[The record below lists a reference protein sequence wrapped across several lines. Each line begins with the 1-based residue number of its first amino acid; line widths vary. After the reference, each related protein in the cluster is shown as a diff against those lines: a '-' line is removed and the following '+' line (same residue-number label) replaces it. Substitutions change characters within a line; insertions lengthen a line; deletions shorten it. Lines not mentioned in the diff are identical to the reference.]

1 MDLGAQEEF
10 VDNFWCFVKLRCS
23 TLYFSAS
30 EICIFGF
37 GGSVRPKPSLAS
49 PKLAQNRSKRAQK
62 AKPSFYR
69 WFAVS
74 GWPTGHTHRYFLP
87 LDSIG
92 TFRDGESG
100 CDKCVTKVWQIF
112 VTHLSHMCHIGFR
125 PSWGEEPSKTKL
137 YDRNRYCARAMC
149 CLDSV
154 LVALR
159 SNTTAKCVT
168 NFCHGLSQI
177 CHTEFSAFW
186 SRKIKNKIVSPK

>member
-30 EICIFGF
+30 EIYIFGF

-49 PKLAQNRSKRAQK
+49 PKTDQNELKRLNLASTDGLQCLGG
-62 AKPSFYR
+62 P
-69 WFAVS
+69 
-74 GWPTGHTHRYFLP
+74 PDTHRYFLP

-112 VTHLSHMCHIGFR
+112 VTHLSHWISCILR
-125 PSWGEEPSKTKL
+125 WETSKTKL

-168 NFCHGLSQI
+168 NFCHSLSHI

-186 SRKIKNKIVSPK
+186 SRKIRNKSVSPK

>member
-10 VDNFWCFVKLRCS
+10 ADNCWCLWKMRCS
-23 TLYFSAS
+23 TLYFSGS
-30 EICIFGF
+30 DMYILRF

-49 PKLAQNRSKRAQK
+49 PKLAQNRSKRAHK
-62 AKPSFYR
+62 TKTSFYR

-100 CDKCVTKVWQIF
+100 CDKCVTNVWQTFCHTF
-112 VTHLSHMCHIGFR
+112 VTHLSHRISSALR
-125 PSWGEEPSKTKL
+125 WKTSKTKL
-137 YDRNRYCARAMC
+137 RNRIQYNTYSTC

-154 LVALR
+154 LVTWS
-159 SNTTAKCVT
+159 SNTTVFPSPITK
-168 NFCHGLSQI
+168 NP
-177 CHTEFSAFW
+177 TEAVQMSW
-186 SRKIKNKIVSPK
+186 GD